1 MPVIPVKGIG
11 GVCLKMETFSLRP
24 QPRRV
29 AGSVLGEQGGH
40 RPLYPRHTLLPLDPA
55 CPPATPQPHVHIQ
68 KTSGQDLG
76 GPSWAFPQEGWK
88 DFGVLVSYD
97 QGPVFMFRSCHT

>member
-1 MPVIPVKGIG
+1 MPVIPVKGTG

-40 RPLYPRHTLLPLDPA
+40 RPLYP
-55 CPPATPQPHVHIQ
+55 
-68 KTSGQDLG
+68 
-76 GPSWAFPQEGWK
+76 
-88 DFGVLVSYD
+88 
-97 QGPVFMFRSCHT
+97 